1 MTNVVVV
8 IEEGRSPDWSVEHVV
23 ERYRRAAVRIHLL
36 NVRTP
41 LPSYVARFI
50 PRAELRAYHQENGER
65 AMQVVI
71 KRLDELAIPHKD
83 HVLVGN
89 KAEMIL
95 QFAHGQSC
103 SEIIVAKRGAGLLP
117 ELGLGSIGSQLRHL
131 LGADARCKVAEVS

>member
-1 MTNVVVV
+1 MRNVVVV

-23 ERYRRAAVRIHLL
+23 DRYTRSAVRIHLL

-50 PRAELRAYHQENGER
+50 PRAELRAYHQENGAR
-65 AMQVVI
+65 AIQIVT

-95 QFAHGQSC
+95 QFAHEQSC
-103 SEIIVAKRGAGLLP
+103 SEIIVAKRAGLLP
-117 ELGLGSIGSQLRHL
+117 EIGLGSIASQLRHL